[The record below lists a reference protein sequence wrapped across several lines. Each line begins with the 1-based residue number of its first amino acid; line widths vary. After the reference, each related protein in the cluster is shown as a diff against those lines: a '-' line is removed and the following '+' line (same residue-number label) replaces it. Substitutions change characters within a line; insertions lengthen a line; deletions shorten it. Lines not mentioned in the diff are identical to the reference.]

1 MSAAWWWPRLPQPS
15 NDAANPAFD
24 HTSMSLDLN
33 TESIH
38 NRRIRHMSQNENIH
52 KVMEIVEHHRICML
66 TTVGDDGAIMGWP
79 MTVTKVEDN
88 GELWFFS
95 STGTGPV
102 AAIGTEARVNLSFG
116 GKNEWLSVHGSAVVI
131 TSEPKA
137 RELWNE
143 AAAAFYPN
151 GPESKDLVLVRVRPD
166 GAQYWEAPGGAISTI
181 FQWAKARLTGEVID
195 AGESQKVEL

>member
-1 MSAAWWWPRLPQPS
+1 
-15 NDAANPAFD
+15 
-24 HTSMSLDLN
+24 
-33 TESIH
+33 
-38 NRRIRHMSQNENIH
+38 MSQNEDIH
-52 KVMEIVEHHRICML
+52 KVTEIINHHRVCML

-79 MTVTKVEDN
+79 MTVAKVEDN
-88 GELWFFS
+88 GELWFLS

-102 AAIGTEARVNLSFG
+102 AAIGTGAQVNLSFG
-116 GKNEWLSVHGSAVVI
+116 GKNEWLSVHGPAVVI

-151 GPESKDLVLVRVRPD
+151 GPESKDLVLVRVRPR
-166 GAQYWEAPGGAISTI
+166 GAQYWESPGGTISTI
-181 FQWAKARLTGEVID
+181 FQWAKARVTGDVID